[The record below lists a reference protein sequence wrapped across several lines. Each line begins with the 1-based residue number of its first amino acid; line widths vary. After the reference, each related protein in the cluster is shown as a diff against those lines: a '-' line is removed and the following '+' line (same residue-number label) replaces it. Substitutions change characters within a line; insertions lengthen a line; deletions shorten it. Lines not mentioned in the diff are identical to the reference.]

1 MINKTRLQNAKLPK
15 LVGDLMHSNQ
25 FLKMFSIYALTLVM
39 VTGLALIFAVTKEP
53 LVLTLN
59 TSAEVV
65 TKGDIPKA
73 EDQVKEAVKAY
84 LHMRYKWKPENV
96 RAKLQSS
103 EAFILPV
110 TLKAFQEAVSKVARF
125 STEKIVSQ
133 TIYPEDMK
141 VDLQRRTVSVIGD
154 RVTSIQ
160 GMKAAGDLRLEIS
173 FDSGPRTK
181 LNPWGF
187 YVVKEK
193 EE

>member
-1 MINKTRLQNAKLPK
+1 MINKIRLQNAKLPK
-15 LVGDLMHSNQ
+15 IVGDLMHSNQ
-25 FLKMFSIYALTLVM
+25 FLKMFSIYALTLVII
-39 VTGLALIFAVTKEP
+39 TGIALILVVTKEP
-53 LVLTLN
+53 VVLTLN
-59 TSAEVV
+59 TNAEIVTQGVV
-65 TKGDIPKA
+65 PKA

-96 RAKLQSS
+96 KAKLQSS

-125 STEKIVSQ
+125 STEKSVSQ
-133 TIYPEDMK
+133 AIYPEIVK
-141 VDLQRRTVSVIGD
+141 VDLQNKTVSINGD

-160 GMKAAGDLRLEIS
+160 GMKAAGELNLEIS

-181 LNPWGF
+181 RNPWGF